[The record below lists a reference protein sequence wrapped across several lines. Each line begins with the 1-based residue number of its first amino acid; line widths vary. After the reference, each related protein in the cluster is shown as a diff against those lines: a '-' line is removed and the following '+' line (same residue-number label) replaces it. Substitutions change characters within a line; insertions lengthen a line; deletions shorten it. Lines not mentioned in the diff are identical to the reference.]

1 MGTFNLSDSQVRF
14 ILSCVEDRRDI
25 LLRKSDNLRK
35 MKGSIDDELYNF
47 FMDSHQSELHLLYD
61 TSLILQD

>member
-1 MGTFNLSDSQVRF
+1 MAAYNLSDSQVRF

-47 FMDSHQSELHLLYD
+47 FMDSHQSELHLLHY

>member
-47 FMDSHQSELHLLYD
+47 FMDSHQSELHLLHD
-61 TSLILQD
+61 TSLILRD